1 MLDAVAPSN
10 NLICGSDNRSEKQ
23 VLSPD
28 SDISIET
35 EKALLLDVLQQTDT
49 DSDDN
54 SLDISEVIL
63 EVNTCSNCKRQPQ
76 AGVELKRCSR
86 CQITKYCSVDCQK
99 KDWDFHRFACSVV
112 AKSAMK
118 KTEHLHV

>member
-1 MLDAVAPSN
+1 M
-10 NLICGSDNRSEKQ
+10 
-23 VLSPD
+23 SPD

-35 EKALLLDVLQQTDT
+35 ERALLLGILQQTDT

-54 SLDISEVIL
+54 SFDISEVIS

-86 CQITKYCSVDCQK
+86 CQITKYCSVDCQR
-99 KDWDFHRFACSVV
+99 KDRDFHRFACSVV
-112 AKSAMK
+112 AKSATK
-118 KTEHLHV
+118 KT